1 MKFALALFITAFA
14 ALTVWG
20 QAPTLHIVT
29 EIPNLRS
36 EFYSAKIKVK
46 PLRLR
51 PGTNTQITNNDSDF
65 FVNQQYTDFLN
76 RFPDQSGFDFWLSQ
90 TIPDPCAGNS
100 ECIQIRRD
108 NTSGAF
114 FLSIEFLETGYLVE
128 RMYKVAYGDAD
139 ATSNWHGAHS
149 LKVPIVLRSELLPH
163 ELQVSDGV
171 IVGQTGWEGV
181 LAANKAAF
189 ATDFVSRARFSS
201 AFPTS
206 LTPSQFVAALF
217 SNAGVTPSEA
227 DTEAAVGEFVAGA
240 TNTEDTAARGRAV
253 KRVAENSVLDANEK
267 NRAFVLMQYIGYL
280 RRDPNTGPDSDY
292 TGYDFWLQKMN
303 SHGGDFHAAQM
314 VRSFIVSGEYLARF

>member
-29 EIPNLRS
+29 EIPNLPS
-36 EFYSAKIKVK
+36 ELYYGNIKVK

-51 PGTNTQITNNDSDF
+51 PGTNTPITINDSDF

-139 ATSNWHGAHS
+139 ATSTWQGAHS
-149 LKVPIVLRSELLPH
+149 LKVPIVRRSEFLPD
-163 ELQVSDGV
+163 ELQVSHGV

-189 ATDFVSRARFSS
+189 ATDFVSRARFST

-206 LTPSQFVAALF
+206 LTPAQFVAALF
-217 SNAGVTPSEA
+217 SNAGVTPSAA
-227 DTEAAVGEFVAGA
+227 DTKAAVDEFGPA
-240 TNTEDTAARGRAV
+240 TNTVDTAARGRAV
-253 KRVAENSVLDANEK
+253 KRVAENSVLDTTEK